1 MESLL
6 GFPRQVLFQYIL
18 MFILHFQLRPFIFH
32 RLSLSTAI
40 AKRASKCSFRYFYTL
55 IKLANL
61 MSMLCGCGNI
71 SDVVPLYLSMSHD
84 FNREAI
90 AARFGEILCA
100 IQSKQNDE

>member
-1 MESLL
+1 
-6 GFPRQVLFQYIL
+6 
-18 MFILHFQLRPFIFH
+18 
-32 RLSLSTAI
+32 
-40 AKRASKCSFRYFYTL
+40 
-55 IKLANL
+55 